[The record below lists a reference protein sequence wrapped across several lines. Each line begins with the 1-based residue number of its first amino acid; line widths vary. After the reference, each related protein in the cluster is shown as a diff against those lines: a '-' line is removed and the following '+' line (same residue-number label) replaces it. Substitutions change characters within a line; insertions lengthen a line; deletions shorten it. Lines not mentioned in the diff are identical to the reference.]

1 MPLRNITGPVIDAAG
16 IPVASGEL
24 HITPQVPAGTAA
36 DGFVIEKHVH
46 TIESGAVTA
55 PVVVP
60 GEYKIELFDAA
71 GTRLRSFSA
80 AISDASP
87 ADISLKEVWE
97 TRAGTIDLPPG
108 AMLEG
113 DSILRLAA
121 GKGMTGDLLQQADG
135 KLVWG
140 KSPNDMRSAVYDP
153 HGRRGDIYN
162 RANHVG
168 SQPISSVTGLADALA
183 AAGGLT
189 EYAVIADIKPPGTT
203 GGSSANNAE
212 SLRTLNTIE
221 MNNSGLGNAQ
231 LLDAASSTIR
241 LNPGRIYFGWAHA
254 PAYYTDIHYLIL
266 RSIDGTIAITGPSAY
281 ADRSGAT
288 HYVSMATV
296 QFHIVVPAG
305 GSPQEIQIYHY
316 TRYEQADYGLGTTM
330 RVPGSGMNEGY
341 ARITLLSRPV

>member
-80 AISDASP
+80 AISDVSL

-97 TRAGTIDLPPG
+97 TRAGTIELPPG

-113 DSILRLAA
+113 DSILRLAP

-168 SQPISSVTGLADALA
+168 SQPISSVTGLAGALA
-183 AAGGLT
+183 GAGGLM
-189 EYAVIADIKPPGTT
+189 EYAVLVDLKPSRTPGGDASNTE
-203 GGSSANNAE
+203 N
-212 SLRTLNTIE
+212 LRTLNTIE
-221 MNNSGLGNAQ
+221 VNNSGLDDAQ
-231 LLDAASSTIR
+231 LLDTATSTVQ
-241 LNPGRIYFGWAHA
+241 LNPGRIYLGWAQA
-254 PAYYTDIHYLIL
+254 PSFYTDLHYLII
-266 RSIDGTIAITGPSAY
+266 RSVDGTIAIPGPSAY
-281 ADRSGAT
+281 AAMSNVIG
-288 HYVSMATV
+288 YISMATL
-296 QFHIVVPAG
+296 QFHIIVPAG
-305 GSPQEIQIYHY
+305 GSSQQIQLYHF
-316 TRYEQADYGLGTTM
+316 TRFARATDGLGAPM
-330 RVPGSGMNEGY
+330 SVPGSDISEQF
-341 ARITLLSRPV
+341 ARVTLLSRPI